1 MEAIIFIGIQGV
13 GKSTFY
19 RDYFFNTHIR
29 INIDML
35 KTRHREQIFLQA
47 CLEGKQPFVVDNTNP
62 TVEERQRYIIPAKT
76 HKFRAIA
83 YYFEADLEQCK
94 QRNSQRPAKQVV
106 PLVGLLGTYKKL
118 VIPHWQEGFDAIYT
132 VKSELNNSFIVEEW
146 QHEI

>member
-29 INIDML
+29 INMDML
-35 KTRHREQIFLQA
+35 KTRHREQILLQA

-62 TVEERQRYIIPAKT
+62 TVEERQRYIIAAKT
-76 HKFRAIA
+76 HKFRVIA
-83 YYFEADLEQCK
+83 YYFQADLEQCK
-94 QRNSQRPAKQVV
+94 QRNNQRPAKQVV

-118 VIPHWQEGFDAIYT
+118 VLPNWQEGFDAIYT
-132 VKSELNNSFIVEEW
+132 VKSELNYSFIVEEW

>member
-29 INIDML
+29 INMDML
-35 KTRHREQIFLQA
+35 KTRHREQILLQA

-62 TVEERQRYIIPAKT
+62 TVEDRQRYIIPAKN
-76 HKFRAIA
+76 HKFQAIA
-83 YYFEADLEQCK
+83 YYFPADLEECK
-94 QRNSQRPAKQVV
+94 QRNIQRSPKQIV

-118 VIPHWQEGFDAIYT
+118 VIPNLSEGFDAIYT
-132 VKSELNNSFIVEEW
+132 VKSQLNYSFIVEEW
-146 QHEI
+146 QHEV